1 MKFIFRTII
10 HMPGVIVHELAHHFF
25 CILFQVKVT
34 KVCYYNFL
42 DSSGYVEH
50 KSSKHLHQEV
60 FIAIAPFFIN
70 SILGAIVAYPTIIN
84 KLSLNILEIFN
95 WEDILRV
102 IISISIGMHAIPS
115 KQDGLSTWEY
125 ISDSNLNFI
134 YKFITRLII
143 SPLILSIYLLNFCK
157 SFLKIDL
164 LYGICVCLIG
174 PKIIDYLI
182 HSDKFRN
189 L

>member
-34 KVCYYNFL
+34 KVCYYNFF

-70 SILGAIVAYPTIIN
+70 SLLGAIVAYPTIIY
-84 KLSLNILEIFN
+84 KLSITGLEIFN
-95 WEDILRV
+95 WEDVFRV
-102 IISISIGMHAIPS
+102 ILSISIGMHAIPS

-125 ISDSNLNFI
+125 ISHSNHNFI
-134 YKFITRLII
+134 YKFLARLVI
-143 SPLILSIYLLNFCK
+143 SPLILIIYLLNFCK

-164 LYGICVCLIG
+164 LYGICVCIIG
-174 PKIIDYLI
+174 PKLIDYLI
-182 HSDKFRN
+182 NSDKF
-189 L
+189 

>member
-10 HMPGVIVHELAHHFF
+10 HMPGVIVHELAHHLF

-70 SILGAIVAYPTIIN
+70 SLLGVIVAYPTIIN
-84 KLSLNILEIFN
+84 KLSVNILEIFN

-134 YKFITRLII
+134 YKFITRLVI

-157 SFLKIDL
+157 TFLKIDF

-174 PKIIDYLI
+174 PKIINFLI